1 MTAPDNIL
9 QEVAALRREI
19 NHHNRLYY
27 TLDSPEIPDADYDAL
42 FDRLKELEQE
52 YGLVTHESPTRRVGS
67 EPLSQFAQVTHEQAM
82 LSLDKV
88 FNEQDLKDFE
98 SRVKKRLGTEA
109 NLEYSCEPKV
119 DGVAVSLLYHN
130 GVLER
135 AATRGDGQTGEDI
148 THNVRTI
155 HTIPLRLDTQ
165 GLTGRLEVRGEV
177 YLGKAGFDRMNGDAK
192 REGGKTFVNPR
203 NTAAGA
209 VRQLDPRKAA
219 KVPLQMYC
227 YSIGLVDGVE
237 LPGRLSDVFK
247 LLEDWGLPVN
257 PDRSVEMGVD
267 GCLKYCLGLLYK
279 RNTLNYEIDG
289 AVIKVNDLQTQLE
302 LGQNARTP
310 RWAMAYKFPAEEK
323 STQVLDVEFQ
333 VGRTGTI
340 TPVARLEPVFV
351 GGVTV
356 SNTTLHNMDE
366 VKRLGLHIG
375 DSVIVRRAGDVIP
388 KIIRVIPP
396 KQNAASG
403 IIVMPTHC
411 PACGSVILKEGE
423 VLYKCSGGL
432 ICPAQRKESVKH
444 FASRSGL
451 DIEGLGDKLVEAM
464 VEQELISTVAD
475 LYRLD
480 ELQISGLERMGPKS
494 AKNLITAIKKSKHT
508 TLPRFLYALGIREV
522 GEATAQALAH
532 HYQDLRTIIE
542 ASAEEHEQIQDI
554 GPIVAAHI
562 EAFFRQEHNLSLIGS
577 LLKCGF
583 NLEEGADRENSSNL
597 AGQTFVLTG
606 ALEQMTR
613 DEAKFRLQEFG
624 AKVASS
630 VSKNT
635 SVVVAGPGA
644 GSKHAKAEVLGI
656 KIINEAE
663 FLELLENLNH

>member
-52 YGLVTHESPTRRVGS
+52 YELVTQESPTRRVGS

-98 SRVKKRLGTEA
+98 SRVKKRLNTEA

-135 AATRGDGQTGEDI
+135 AATRGDGHTGEDI

-267 GCLKYCLGLLYK
+267 GCLKYCLSLLYK

-423 VLYKCSGGL
+423 VLNKCSGGL
-432 ICPAQRKESVKH
+432 ICPAQRKESIKH

-562 EAFFRQEHNLSLIGS
+562 EAFFRQEHNLSLIGR

-583 NLEEGADRENSSNL
+583 NLEEGADRANSSNL

-624 AKVASS
+624 AKVANS

-644 GSKHAKAEVLGI
+644 GSKRAKAEVLGI